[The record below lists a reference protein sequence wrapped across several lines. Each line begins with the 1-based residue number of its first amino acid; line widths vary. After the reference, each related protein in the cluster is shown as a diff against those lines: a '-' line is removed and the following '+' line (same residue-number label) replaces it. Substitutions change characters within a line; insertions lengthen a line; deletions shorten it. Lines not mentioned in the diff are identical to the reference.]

1 MGQINVIAHLN
12 ELTKD
17 VKNDYYGTPQ
27 VVETLTPTD
36 IIGRMKAKEM
46 ATKNVDGEAFI
57 KSFMTECALAV
68 AEGNNI
74 VTPLYRIALGMQG
87 VIYSEDLGH
96 NIPAE
101 RLNVSANLM
110 AGEELRK
117 AIAGSTVYVFEQAGA
132 TGPVIQ
138 TISDPTEKEPG
149 HLNPGAMVLLQGMRL
164 ALKGD
169 DPSVGI
175 LFTSA
180 DNPGTTVAVAPA
192 QVYPNMP
199 TKLQFSLPA
208 AVTEGEWHVSVT
220 TQASGSS
227 TVLLKS
233 PRTFQFPETVIVGNP
248 GGGSGDRPEIE

>member
-27 VVETLTPTD
+27 VRETLD
-36 IIGRMKAKEM
+36 EDAIIARMKAKEI
-46 ATKNVDGEAFI
+46 ATQNVDGRAFVG
-57 KSFMTECALAV
+57 KFLTECSLAL

-74 VTPLYRIALGMQG
+74 VTSFVRAALGIQG
-87 VIYSEDLGH
+87 AIFAEDLGH
-96 NIPAE
+96 NIPAD
-101 RLNVSANLM
+101 RLNVSANLT

-138 TISDPTEKEPG
+138 TISDPTEKVPG
-149 HLNPGAMVLLQGMRL
+149 HLNPGAMVLIQGMRL

-169 DPSVGI
+169 DASVGV

-180 DNPGTTVAVAPA
+180 DDASKRVLVAPA
-192 QVYPNMP
+192 QVYPNTP
-199 TKLQFSLPA
+199 TKLQFALPA
-208 AVTEGEWHVSVT
+208 SVTQGHWHVTVT
-220 TQASGSS
+220 TQSSGSS
-227 TVLLKS
+227 GTMLKS
-233 PRTFQFPETVIVGNP
+233 PRSFQYPEAITVGDT
-248 GGGSGDRPEIE
+248 GDDDDDRPVIE